1 MIDLRNGDCF
11 KILKDIPDKSIDIS
25 FTSPPYNR
33 KRNDKYKNY
42 DDTIDD
48 YFGFLCKF
56 TDELLR
62 ITKKYVFVNLQ
73 KNYYN
78 KKEVFEYI
86 GKYANKIVEIVV
98 WEKTNPMP
106 ASGFNITNAYEFFIV
121 LSNKPLKSNTTYTK
135 NIISSSVNSDTTLK
149 EHRAVMKQEISDFFI
164 KKFTSP
170 NDIVLDPF
178 MGTGTTG
185 VSCITYD
192 RSFIGIEINEEYFNI
207 AKSRIKQTKDNVDFI
222 NKIG

>member
-1 MIDLRNGDCF
+1 MIDLRLGDCLE
-11 KILKDIPDKSIDIS
+11 ILKDIPDKSIDIS

-48 YFGFLCKF
+48 YFGFLCNF

-62 ITKKYVFVNLQ
+62 LTKKYIFINLQ

-106 ASGFNITNAYEFFIV
+106 ASGLNITNAYEFFIV

-149 EHRAVMKQEISDFFI
+149 EHRAVMKQEISDYFI
-164 KKFTSP
+164 TKFTFK

-185 VSCITYD
+185 VSCIKYC
-192 RSFIGIEINEEYFNI
+192 RSFIGIEISKEYFDI
-207 AKSRIKQTKDNVDFI
+207 AKNRINELLKKE
-222 NKIG
+222 GE